1 MRALQS
7 ETSFVLSVAL
17 KLLRIST
24 YVMHVFITS
33 KTKATST
40 LFTVLA
46 AFKNLTTN
54 ANTRNYTTSK
64 MEVFMLWQNKDRCF
78 LSKIQF

>member
-1 MRALQS
+1 MMAFQS
-7 ETSFVLSVAL
+7 GTSFALSVAL

-24 YVMHVFITS
+24 YAMRVFITS

-54 ANTRNYTTSK
+54 ANTRIYTASK
-64 MEVFMLWQNKDRCF
+64 MEVIMLW
-78 LSKIQF
+78 